1 MKTNK
6 SSTICHLVAESFSAF
21 LDRSLPA
28 SVELD
33 IARHLDNCPE
43 CFHRLESMKSL
54 IVDLRQLDTVEAAS
68 ELAWSVKREVR
79 RFARR
84 EETRPL
90 LRPLPFLASAATA
103 AVLLVIISI
112 QGGPEESSIG
122 RTGSQSSDLQ
132 TTQNTRLERYVLPGQ
147 VGEDNVPGLFE
158 QQAAVEDT
166 SNLREPSRIRGARA
180 VRF

>member
-1 MKTNK
+1 MKANK

-33 IARHLDNCPE
+33 IARHLEDCPE

-79 RFARR
+79 RFARK

-90 LRPLPFLASAATA
+90 LRPFPFLASAATA
-103 AVLLVIISI
+103 AILLVIVSI
-112 QGGPEESSIG
+112 QGGPEESSID
-122 RTGSQSSDLQ
+122 RTGSQSAYPQMAES
-132 TTQNTRLERYVLPGQ
+132 TRLERYVLPTQ

-166 SNLREPSRIRGARA
+166 SNIREPSRIRGARA